1 MSQKQ
6 NLGYDFTKKM
16 LNTMRNLNENVQSKK
31 VLKEEESQEMFNLV
45 LNDNVEVKI
54 HSTDQED
61 LSLSD
66 EEKNSLNQ
74 LIQNFK
80 SQVSELAS
88 FEEGFN
94 IYVDNVR
101 LDGSIEEDL
110 SISDEEKASLNQ
122 LIQNFKS
129 QVSEL
134 ANFEEGFNIYVDSVR
149 LDGTIENDLSFVFIA
164 GNERGLYLNANMLK
178 IEAETAEII
187 NKLEKFQH
195 TFEDVVIEIMNNRK
209 NN

>member
-1 MSQKQ
+1 MSHKQ

-31 VLKEEESQEMFNLV
+31 ILKEEESQEMFNLV

-88 FEEGFN
+88 FDEGFN

-110 SISDEEKASLNQ
+110 
-122 LIQNFKS
+122 
-129 QVSEL
+129 
-134 ANFEEGFNIYVDSVR
+134 GFV
-149 LDGTIENDLSFVFIA
+149 LIA
-164 GNERGLYLNANMLK
+164 GNNGGLYINANMLK
-178 IEAETAEII
+178 IEQETVEII
-187 NKLEKFQH
+187 SKLEKFKH
-195 TFEDVVIEIMNNRK
+195 SFDDVVIEIMNNRK

>member
-1 MSQKQ
+1 
-6 NLGYDFTKKM
+6 
-16 LNTMRNLNENVQSKK
+16 MRNLNENTQSKK
-31 VLKEEESQEMFNLV
+31 VLKEEEDQKMFNLV

-54 HSTDQED
+54 HSTDQQD

-110 SISDEEKASLNQ
+110 E
-122 LIQNFKS
+122 
-129 QVSEL
+129 
-134 ANFEEGFNIYVDSVR
+134 
-149 LDGTIENDLSFVFIA
+149 FVLIA
-164 GNERGLYLNANMLK
+164 GNNRGLYLNANMLQV
-178 IEAETAEII
+178 EQDTVEII
-187 NKLEKFQH
+187 AKLEKFQH
-195 TFEDVVIEIMNNRK
+195 TFEDVVTEIMNNRK

>member
-16 LNTMRNLNENVQSKK
+16 LNTMRNLNENVVSTKK
-31 VLKEEESQEMFNLV
+31 ILKEEEDQKMFNLV

-54 HSTDQED
+54 HSTDQQD

-101 LDGSIEEDL
+101 LDGTIEEDL
-110 SISDEEKASLNQ
+110 
-122 LIQNFKS
+122 
-129 QVSEL
+129 
-134 ANFEEGFNIYVDSVR
+134 GFV
-149 LDGTIENDLSFVFIA
+149 LIA
-164 GNERGLYLNANMLK
+164 GNNRGLYINANMLK
-178 IEAETAEII
+178 IEQETVEII
-187 NKLEKFQH
+187 SKLEKCQH
-195 TFEDVVIEIMNNRK
+195 AFDDVVIEIMNNRK

>member
-31 VLKEEESQEMFNLV
+31 ILKEEESQEMFNLV

-88 FEEGFN
+88 FDEGFN

-110 SISDEEKASLNQ
+110 
-122 LIQNFKS
+122 
-129 QVSEL
+129 
-134 ANFEEGFNIYVDSVR
+134 G
-149 LDGTIENDLSFVFIA
+149 FVFIA
-164 GNERGLYLNANMLK
+164 GNNGGLYINANMLK
-178 IEAETAEII
+178 IEQETVEII
-187 NKLEKFQH
+187 SKLEKFKH
-195 TFEDVVIEIMNNRK
+195 SFDDVVIEIMNNRK

>member
-6 NLGYDFTKKM
+6 SLGYDFTKKM
-16 LNTMRNLNENVQSKK
+16 LNTMRNLNESIQSSKK
-31 VLKEEESQEMFNLV
+31 ILKEEENKNMFNLV

-61 LSLSD
+61 LSLSE
-66 EEKNSLNQ
+66 EEKNALNQ

-80 SQVSELAS
+80 AQVSDLSS

-101 LDGSIEEDL
+101 LDGTIGEDL
-110 SISDEEKASLNQ
+110 
-122 LIQNFKS
+122 
-129 QVSEL
+129 
-134 ANFEEGFNIYVDSVR
+134 GFV
-149 LDGTIENDLSFVFIA
+149 LIA
-164 GNERGLYLNANMLK
+164 GNNRGLYINANMLK
-178 IEAETAEII
+178 VEQETAEIVS
-187 NKLEKFQH
+187 KLEKFQH
-195 TFEDVVIEIMNNRK
+195 SFEDVVIEIMNNRK

>member
-1 MSQKQ
+1 
-6 NLGYDFTKKM
+6 
-16 LNTMRNLNENVQSKK
+16 MRNLNENVKSKNI
-31 VLKEEESQEMFNLV
+31 LKEEDEKLFNLV

-61 LSLSD
+61 LS
-66 EEKNSLNQ
+66 
-74 LIQNFK
+74 
-80 SQVSELAS
+80 
-88 FEEGFN
+88 
-94 IYVDNVR
+94 
-101 LDGSIEEDL
+101 
-110 SISDEEKASLNQ
+110 ISDQEKASLNQ

-149 LDGTIENDLSFVFIA
+149 LDGTIENDLSFVLIA
-164 GNERGLYLNANMLK
+164 GNERGLYVNANMLK
-178 IEAETAEII
+178 IETETVETIS
-187 NKLEKFQH
+187 KLEKFQH

>member
-1 MSQKQ
+1 
-6 NLGYDFTKKM
+6 
-16 LNTMRNLNENVQSKK
+16 MRNLNENVQSKK
-31 VLKEEESQEMFNLV
+31 ILKEEESQEMFNLV

-88 FEEGFN
+88 FDEGFN

-110 SISDEEKASLNQ
+110 
-122 LIQNFKS
+122 
-129 QVSEL
+129 
-134 ANFEEGFNIYVDSVR
+134 G
-149 LDGTIENDLSFVFIA
+149 FVFIA
-164 GNERGLYLNANMLK
+164 GNNGGLYINANMLK
-178 IEAETAEII
+178 IEQETVEII
-187 NKLEKFQH
+187 SKLEKFKH
-195 TFEDVVIEIMNNRK
+195 SFDDVVIEIMNNRK

>member
-1 MSQKQ
+1 
-6 NLGYDFTKKM
+6 
-16 LNTMRNLNENVQSKK
+16 
-31 VLKEEESQEMFNLV
+31 MFNLV

-88 FEEGFN
+88 FDEGFN

-110 SISDEEKASLNQ
+110 
-122 LIQNFKS
+122 
-129 QVSEL
+129 
-134 ANFEEGFNIYVDSVR
+134 GFV
-149 LDGTIENDLSFVFIA
+149 LIA
-164 GNERGLYLNANMLK
+164 GNNGGLYINANMLK
-178 IEAETAEII
+178 IEQDTVEII
-187 NKLEKFQH
+187 SKLEKFKH
-195 TFEDVVIEIMNNRK
+195 SFDDVVIEIMNNRK

>member
-1 MSQKQ
+1 
-6 NLGYDFTKKM
+6 
-16 LNTMRNLNENVQSKK
+16 MRNLNENVKSKNI
-31 VLKEEESQEMFNLV
+31 LKEEDEKLFNLV

-54 HSTDQED
+54 HSTDQ
-61 LSLSD
+61 
-66 EEKNSLNQ
+66 
-74 LIQNFK
+74 
-80 SQVSELAS
+80 
-88 FEEGFN
+88 
-94 IYVDNVR
+94 
-101 LDGSIEEDL
+101 EDL

-149 LDGTIENDLSFVFIA
+149 LDGTIENDLSFVLIA
-164 GNERGLYLNANMLK
+164 GNERGLYVNANMLK
-178 IEAETAEII
+178 IEPETVETIS
-187 NKLEKFQH
+187 KLEKFQH

>member
-1 MSQKQ
+1 
-6 NLGYDFTKKM
+6 
-16 LNTMRNLNENVQSKK
+16 MRNLNENVQSKK
-31 VLKEEESQEMFNLV
+31 ILKEEESQEMFNLV

-88 FEEGFN
+88 FDEGFN

-110 SISDEEKASLNQ
+110 
-122 LIQNFKS
+122 
-129 QVSEL
+129 
-134 ANFEEGFNIYVDSVR
+134 G
-149 LDGTIENDLSFVFIA
+149 FVFIA
-164 GNERGLYLNANMLK
+164 GNNGGLYINANMLK
-178 IEAETAEII
+178 IEQDTVEII
-187 NKLEKFQH
+187 SKLEKFKH
-195 TFEDVVIEIMNNRK
+195 SFDDVVIEIMNNRK

>member
-1 MSQKQ
+1 MLHKQ
-6 NLGYDFTKKM
+6 NPGYDSIKKM
-16 LNTMRNLNENVQSKK
+16 LNTMRNLNENVKSKSI
-31 VLKEEESQEMFNLV
+31 LKEEDEKLFNLV

-61 LSLSD
+61 LSLSE
-66 EEKNSLNQ
+66 EEKGSLNQ

-94 IYVDNVR
+94 V
-101 LDGSIEEDL
+101 
-110 SISDEEKASLNQ
+110 
-122 LIQNFKS
+122 
-129 QVSEL
+129 
-134 ANFEEGFNIYVDSVR
+134 YVDSVR
-149 LDGTIENDLSFVFIA
+149 LDGTIENDLSFVLIA

-178 IEAETAEII
+178 IEAETADII

>member
-1 MSQKQ
+1 
-6 NLGYDFTKKM
+6 
-16 LNTMRNLNENVQSKK
+16 MRNLNENTQSKSI
-31 VLKEEESQEMFNLV
+31 LKEEEDQKVFDLV

-66 EEKNSLNQ
+66 EEKNALNQ

-88 FEEGFN
+88 FNEGFN

-101 LDGSIEEDL
+101 LDGNIEEDL
-110 SISDEEKASLNQ
+110 
-122 LIQNFKS
+122 
-129 QVSEL
+129 
-134 ANFEEGFNIYVDSVR
+134 GFV
-149 LDGTIENDLSFVFIA
+149 LIA
-164 GNERGLYLNANMLK
+164 GNNRGLYLNANMLK
-178 IEAETAEII
+178 IEQETADTI

-195 TFEDVVIEIMNNRK
+195 TFEDVVTEIMNNRK

>member
-1 MSQKQ
+1 MSHKQ
-6 NLGYDFTKKM
+6 SLGYDFTKKM

-31 VLKEEESQEMFNLV
+31 ILKEEDQSMFNLV

-101 LDGSIEEDL
+101 LDGNIQEDL
-110 SISDEEKASLNQ
+110 
-122 LIQNFKS
+122 
-129 QVSEL
+129 
-134 ANFEEGFNIYVDSVR
+134 G
-149 LDGTIENDLSFVFIA
+149 FVFIA
-164 GNERGLYLNANMLK
+164 GNNGGLYINTNMLK
-178 IEAETAEII
+178 LDQETVETI
-187 NKLEKFQH
+187 NKLEKFKH
-195 TFEDVVIEIMNNRK
+195 SFDDVVIEIMNNRK

>member
-1 MSQKQ
+1 MLHKQ
-6 NLGYDFTKKM
+6 NPGYDLTKKM
-16 LNTMRNLNENVQSKK
+16 LNTMRNLNENVKSKSI
-31 VLKEEESQEMFNLV
+31 LKEEDEKLFNLV

-66 EEKNSLNQ
+66 EEKASLNQ
-74 LIQNFK
+74 LVQNFK
-80 SQVSELAS
+80 SQVSEL
-88 FEEGFN
+88 
-94 IYVDNVR
+94 V
-101 LDGSIEEDL
+101 
-110 SISDEEKASLNQ
+110 
-122 LIQNFKS
+122 
-129 QVSEL
+129 
-134 ANFEEGFNIYVDSVR
+134 NFEEGFNIYVDSVR

-178 IEAETAEII
+178 IEAETVETI

-195 TFEDVVIEIMNNRK
+195 TFEDVVMEIMNNRK

>member
-1 MSQKQ
+1 MSNKQ
-6 NLGYDFTKKM
+6 NPGYDSIKKM
-16 LNTMRNLNENVQSKK
+16 LNTMRNLNENVKSKNI
-31 VLKEEESQEMFNLV
+31 LKEEDEKLFNLV

-61 LSLSD
+61 LS
-66 EEKNSLNQ
+66 
-74 LIQNFK
+74 
-80 SQVSELAS
+80 
-88 FEEGFN
+88 
-94 IYVDNVR
+94 
-101 LDGSIEEDL
+101 
-110 SISDEEKASLNQ
+110 ISNEEKASLNQ

-149 LDGTIENDLSFVFIA
+149 LDGTIENDLSFVLIA

-178 IEAETAEII
+178 IEAETAETI

>member
-1 MSQKQ
+1 
-6 NLGYDFTKKM
+6 M
-16 LNTMRNLNENVQSKK
+16 LNTMRNLNENVKSKNI
-31 VLKEEESQEMFNLV
+31 LKEEDEKLFNLV

-61 LSLSD
+61 LS
-66 EEKNSLNQ
+66 
-74 LIQNFK
+74 
-80 SQVSELAS
+80 
-88 FEEGFN
+88 
-94 IYVDNVR
+94 
-101 LDGSIEEDL
+101 
-110 SISDEEKASLNQ
+110 ISNEEKASLNQ

-149 LDGTIENDLSFVFIA
+149 LDGTIENDLSFVLIA

-178 IEAETAEII
+178 IEAETAETI

>member
-16 LNTMRNLNENVQSKK
+16 LNTMRNLNENVVSTKK
-31 VLKEEESQEMFNLV
+31 ILKEEEDQKMFNLV

-54 HSTDQED
+54 HSTDQQD

-101 LDGSIEEDL
+101 LDGTIEEDL
-110 SISDEEKASLNQ
+110 
-122 LIQNFKS
+122 
-129 QVSEL
+129 
-134 ANFEEGFNIYVDSVR
+134 GFV
-149 LDGTIENDLSFVFIA
+149 LIA
-164 GNERGLYLNANMLK
+164 GNNRGLYINANMLK
-178 IEAETAEII
+178 IEQETVEII
-187 NKLEKFQH
+187 SKLERFQH
-195 TFEDVVIEIMNNRK
+195 AFDDVVIERETALCSRFAVVKVVRTPAEILHLPFELPNRSLFRVIK
-209 NN
+209 LESNSRIQVAF

>member
-1 MSQKQ
+1 
-6 NLGYDFTKKM
+6 
-16 LNTMRNLNENVQSKK
+16 MRNLNENVQSKK

-80 SQVSELAS
+80 SQVSELAN

-94 IYVDNVR
+94 IYLDNVR

-110 SISDEEKASLNQ
+110 
-122 LIQNFKS
+122 
-129 QVSEL
+129 
-134 ANFEEGFNIYVDSVR
+134 GFV
-149 LDGTIENDLSFVFIA
+149 LIA
-164 GNERGLYLNANMLK
+164 GNNGGLYINANMLK
-178 IEAETAEII
+178 VEQETVEII
-187 NKLEKFQH
+187 SKLEKFKH
-195 TFEDVVIEIMNNRK
+195 TFDDVVIEIMNNRK

>member
-88 FEEGFN
+88 FDEGFN

-110 SISDEEKASLNQ
+110 
-122 LIQNFKS
+122 
-129 QVSEL
+129 
-134 ANFEEGFNIYVDSVR
+134 G
-149 LDGTIENDLSFVFIA
+149 FVFIA
-164 GNERGLYLNANMLK
+164 GNNGGLYINANMLK
-178 IEAETAEII
+178 IEQETVEII
-187 NKLEKFQH
+187 SKLEKFKH
-195 TFEDVVIEIMNNRK
+195 SFDDVVIEIMNNRK

>member
-1 MSQKQ
+1 MSNKQ
-6 NLGYDFTKKM
+6 NPGYDSIKKM
-16 LNTMRNLNENVQSKK
+16 LNTMRNLNENVKSKNI
-31 VLKEEESQEMFNLV
+31 LKEEDEKLFNLV

-61 LSLSD
+61 LS
-66 EEKNSLNQ
+66 
-74 LIQNFK
+74 
-80 SQVSELAS
+80 
-88 FEEGFN
+88 
-94 IYVDNVR
+94 
-101 LDGSIEEDL
+101 
-110 SISDEEKASLNQ
+110 ISDQEKASLNQ

-149 LDGTIENDLSFVFIA
+149 LDGTIENDLSFVLIA
-164 GNERGLYLNANMLK
+164 GNERGLYVNANMLK
-178 IEAETAEII
+178 IETETVETIS
-187 NKLEKFQH
+187 KLEKFQH

>member
-80 SQVSELAS
+80 SQVSELAN

-110 SISDEEKASLNQ
+110 
-122 LIQNFKS
+122 
-129 QVSEL
+129 
-134 ANFEEGFNIYVDSVR
+134 G
-149 LDGTIENDLSFVFIA
+149 FVFIA
-164 GNERGLYLNANMLK
+164 GNNGGLYINANMLK
-178 IEAETAEII
+178 IEQDTVEII
-187 NKLEKFQH
+187 SKLEKFKH
-195 TFEDVVIEIMNNRK
+195 SFDDVVIEIMNNRK

>member
-1 MSQKQ
+1 MSHKQ

-16 LNTMRNLNENVQSKK
+16 LNTMRNLNENTQSKSI
-31 VLKEEESQEMFNLV
+31 LKEEEDQKVFDLV

-66 EEKNSLNQ
+66 EEKNALNQ

-88 FEEGFN
+88 FNEGFN

-101 LDGSIEEDL
+101 LDGNIEEDL
-110 SISDEEKASLNQ
+110 
-122 LIQNFKS
+122 
-129 QVSEL
+129 
-134 ANFEEGFNIYVDSVR
+134 GFV
-149 LDGTIENDLSFVFIA
+149 LIA
-164 GNERGLYLNANMLK
+164 GNNRGLYLNANMLK
-178 IEAETAEII
+178 IEQETADTI

-195 TFEDVVIEIMNNRK
+195 TFEDVVTEIMNNRK

>member
-1 MSQKQ
+1 MLHKQ
-6 NLGYDFTKKM
+6 NPGYDSIKKM
-16 LNTMRNLNENVQSKK
+16 LNTMRNLNENVKSKNI
-31 VLKEEESQEMFNLV
+31 LKEEDEKLFNLV

-61 LSLSD
+61 LS
-66 EEKNSLNQ
+66 
-74 LIQNFK
+74 
-80 SQVSELAS
+80 
-88 FEEGFN
+88 
-94 IYVDNVR
+94 
-101 LDGSIEEDL
+101 
-110 SISDEEKASLNQ
+110 ISDQEKASLNQ

-149 LDGTIENDLSFVFIA
+149 LDGTIENDLSFVLIA
-164 GNERGLYLNANMLK
+164 GNERGLYVNANMLK
-178 IEAETAEII
+178 IETETVETIS
-187 NKLEKFQH
+187 KLEKFQH